1 MVENEYIEK
10 LINETFDE
18 ILLLR
23 RDIHRYPELS
33 NNEKETSKKIIKIL
47 FLVLDYEFPYYIPC
61 FIPFISC
68 ANLLFLICFP
78 LSITLHN
85 IL

>member
-1 MVENEYIEK
+1 MIENEYIEK

-18 ILLLR
+18 MLLFR
-23 RDIHRYPELS
+23 REIHKYPELS
-33 NNEKETSKKIIKIL
+33 NDEKETSKKIIKIL
-47 FLVLDYEFPYYIPC
+47 FLVLDYEFPYYISC